1 MKIDCPYYIHYTYS
15 RVNIVKKYLCVYKT
29 LLRFLFFVALP
40 CLPSLLYGVF
50 KSRGN
55 EANCWAYPSDEV
67 TRPARPTPQM
77 R

>member
-1 MKIDCPYYIHYTYS
+1 MSLYGTGFIKFL
-15 RVNIVKKYLCVYKT
+15 NIFYMMLKYNYFSSTAV
-29 LLRFLFFVALP
+29 LP

-67 TRPARPTPQM
+67 TGLLTRPTAGPIRLM